1 MSYNKDMAQKID
13 YQALSAE
20 LEEILGRLQSGDL
33 QIDEALKAHERGQK
47 IIAQLQMYLKTAENS
62 IKKLP
67 LQ

>member
-1 MSYNKDMAQKID
+1 MAQKID